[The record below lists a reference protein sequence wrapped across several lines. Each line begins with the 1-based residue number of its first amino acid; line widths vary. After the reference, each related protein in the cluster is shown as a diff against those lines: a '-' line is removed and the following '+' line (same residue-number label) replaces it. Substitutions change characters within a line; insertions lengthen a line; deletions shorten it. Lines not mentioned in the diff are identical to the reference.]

1 MYCVVHY
8 VWFCEFW
15 MQIAIASI
23 VHLYVFPAK
32 PYELMGDH
40 FTESISV
47 LGDYSANCPYE
58 FDVMFKLFIFH
69 KVSVLHSGNF
79 VYWVCYFFVIC
90 LRWSDIL
97 LWQLLQWC
105 MSWNVSL
112 VVVLVMENLKQTLLY
127 CTSSLFALVSFH
139 AMHEKY

>member
-15 MQIAIASI
+15 MQVAIASI
-23 VHLYVFPAK
+23 VHLYVFLAK
-32 PYELMGDH
+32 PYELIRDC
-40 FTESISV
+40 FLESISV
-47 LGDYSANCPYE
+47 LVDYYADCPYE

-97 LWQLLQWC
+97 LWQLLPILGLFWMIWYGSRGIQFYGF
-105 MSWNVSL
+105 SFFHR
-112 VVVLVMENLKQTLLY
+112 VVEIVVW
-127 CTSSLFALVSFH
+127 
-139 AMHEKY
+139 

>member
-23 VHLYVFPAK
+23 VHLYVFSAK
-32 PYELMGDH
+32 PFELMGDR

-47 LGDYSANCPYE
+47 LGDYSADCPYE

-69 KVSVLHSGNF
+69 KVSVLHSGSF
-79 VYWVCYFFVIC
+79 VY
-90 LRWSDIL
+90 
-97 LWQLLQWC
+97 
-105 MSWNVSL
+105 
-112 VVVLVMENLKQTLLY
+112 
-127 CTSSLFALVSFH
+127 
-139 AMHEKY
+139 